1 MTLLAGW
8 GVLEKKNIC
17 NNIYCAASEQ
27 PVDVDTKSLYF
38 SLCLYLSSSYR
49 SHVRSVRVCVYLY
62 THICTLCLLDSAAG
76 ARSLLIMSMCPYDM
90 I

>member
-1 MTLLAGW
+1 MGSF
-8 GVLEKKNIC
+8 GKKKIC

-27 PVDVDTKSLYF
+27 PVDVDTKSLY
-38 SLCLYLSSSYR
+38 LYISIYHLASYLMY
-49 SHVRSVRVCVYLY
+49 VLYVCVYLY
-62 THICTLCLLDSAAG
+62 THICTLCLLDIAAG